1 VISAAVRGC
10 LLRPARTTRARETGW
25 LFLFFVLTV
34 VGPVLRAATAG
45 PDTAWTGGWVLVPAY
60 LATLT
65 RLVVAVARA
74 RDRTRQNRR
83 RSFDSVPRNAS

>member
-34 VGPVLRAATAG
+34 VGPVL
-45 PDTAWTGGWVLVPAY
+45 VPAY

-65 RLVVAVARA
+65 RLVGAVART

>member
-1 VISAAVRGC
+1 VSSAAVRGC

-25 LFLFFVLTV
+25 LFVFFVLTV
-34 VGPVLRAATAG
+34 VGR
-45 PDTAWTGGWVLVPAY
+45 VLVPAY

-65 RLVVAVARA
+65 RLVVAVART

>member
-1 VISAAVRGC
+1 MPA
-10 LLRPARTTRARETGW
+10 PARPDHPCAGTGW
-25 LFLFFVLTV
+25 LFAFFVLTV
-34 VGPVLRAATAG
+34 VGP
-45 PDTAWTGGWVLVPAY
+45 VLVPAY

-65 RLVVAVARA
+65 RLVVAVART

>member
-1 VISAAVRGC
+1 MISAAVRGC

-25 LFLFFVLTV
+25 LFVFFVFTV
-34 VGPVLRAATAG
+34 VGR
-45 PDTAWTGGWVLVPAY
+45 VLVPAY

-65 RLVVAVARA
+65 RLVVAVAT